1 MVSSEIHKKNQKK
14 KKESEFQ
21 VLQLSSPLWAALSA
35 AIAAARALAASAA
48 SGTTFR
54 YRASRLHLL
63 G

>member
-1 MVSSEIHKKNQKK
+1 MVSSEIHKKKSE

-21 VLQLSSPLWAALSA
+21 VLQLGSPLWAALSA

-54 YRASRLHLL
+54 YRAGRLHQL